1 MIGTLAVGGWAVIF
15 GTASMGLGGAAA
27 HPGPSRPKHTHIYT
41 LTQLKLAVVTN
52 FNISTTINAENKLYT
67 HGNRKHHVCASNTP
81 TMTQL
86 KPACCK

>member
-1 MIGTLAVGGWAVIF
+1 MIGTLAVGGWAVTF

-52 FNISTTINAENKLYT
+52 FNISTTINADKVSTSHLQMHNFLQTRIE
-67 HGNRKHHVCASNTP
+67 R
-81 TMTQL
+81 
-86 KPACCK
+86 